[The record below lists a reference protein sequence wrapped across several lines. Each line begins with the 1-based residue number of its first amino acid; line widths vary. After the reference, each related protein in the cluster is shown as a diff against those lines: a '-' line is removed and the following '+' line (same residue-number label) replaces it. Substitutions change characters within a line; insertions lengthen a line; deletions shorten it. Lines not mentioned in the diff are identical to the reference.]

1 MLSHH
6 KTKYIEQMNFCS
18 KAKRNCLYRS
28 IALSLGF
35 SVLFFSYAAVF
46 VFGAYL
52 LTINDLN
59 TGDFFK

>member
-1 MLSHH
+1 
-6 KTKYIEQMNFCS
+6 MNFFS

-28 IALSLGF
+28 IALAMGF
-35 SVLFFSYAAVF
+35 SVQFFSYAAVF